1 MPSSDVM
8 LSVTRRVVDSPK
20 CDNAFRGRAPSGQLQ
35 RSPEPLAAIGG
46 AVLLLSGYEERGS
59 SAQSRAVVH

>member
-1 MPSSDVM
+1 MSCCQSLDA
-8 LSVTRRVVDSPK
+8 LSTAQSVT
-20 CDNAFRGRAPSGQLQ
+20 NAFGGRAPSGQLQ